1 MTVVDIKKV
10 KDTKK
15 SVIKGKLKFEN
26 YKDYLEATQL
36 ENKMKHLEK
45 KTDIES
51 FKEDKKEFIKNNQ
64 LILKMQEIY
73 KYLEVKSITFLL
85 KKLIRLL

>member
-1 MTVVDIKKV
+1 
-10 KDTKK
+10 
-15 SVIKGKLKFEN
+15 
-26 YKDYLEATQL
+26 
-36 ENKMKHLEK
+36 MKHLEK

-73 KYLEVKSITFLL
+73 KYLEVKNITFLL
-85 KKLIRLL
+85 KNLIRLL